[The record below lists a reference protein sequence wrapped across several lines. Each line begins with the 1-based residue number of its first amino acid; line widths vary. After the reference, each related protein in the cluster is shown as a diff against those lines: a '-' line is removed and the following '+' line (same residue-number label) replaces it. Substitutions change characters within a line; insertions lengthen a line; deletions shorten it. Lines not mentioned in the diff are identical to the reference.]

1 MGAKIHALGQ
11 ALDPSMYTADAGEL
25 LGYSKATSYRRRSEW
40 PMVGNQ
46 VKTIPFL
53 EMFGIPWT
61 VADGGDGD
69 AS

>member
-1 MGAKIHALGQ
+1 MGAKIRALGHT
-11 ALDPSMYTADAGEL
+11 LDPSMYPADAGEL
-25 LGYSKATSYRRRSEW
+25 LGYSKAKSYRRRSEW

-61 VADGGDGD
+61 VAEPGEGD